1 MEGMKSRGRKC
12 SERFGDKQQD
22 QYEATTTES
31 FEPHDCDSTQNLE
44 EALKRGFD
52 QVWEQAWR
60 ERVSSGE
67 QEARMRCQ
75 EGAEDECVRTTL
87 KGLVL
92 IPSFALRQYL
102 ERRCEEEGVAYTAS
116 DWKDEDKR
124 KLQEKTD
131 KQAAELKS
139 LRDEMRLLQGKFK
152 RQAEE
157 LVWKTGASLFA
168 I

>member
-1 MEGMKSRGRKC
+1 M
-12 SERFGDKQQD
+12 
-22 QYEATTTES
+22 
-31 FEPHDCDSTQNLE
+31 
-44 EALKRGFD
+44 
-52 QVWEQAWR
+52 
-60 ERVSSGE
+60 SSGE

-75 EGAEDECVRTTL
+75 ESAEDECVRTTL

-92 IPSFALRQYL
+92 IPPFALRQYL

-131 KQAAELKS
+131 KQAEELKS
-139 LRDEMRLLQGKFK
+139 LQERLDKQADEMRLLQETFD

-157 LVWKTGASLFA
+157 LV
-168 I
+168 